1 MNDLIRASEVA
12 KLIGKNAQTVRKLI
26 RNGVIVGQKINER
39 WYITRDSFEAYKATM
54 PATQQAPIQAP
65 QPMQPQKQQVE
76 NQPAAPSFTPNQIPN
91 LTMVEISVKDKIKDL
106 RDADDWWAFE
116 NYLSEI

>member
-1 MNDLIRASEVA
+1 MKGGI
-12 KLIGKNAQTVRKLI
+12 
-26 RNGVIVGQKINER
+26 
-39 WYITRDSFEAYKATM
+39 
-54 PATQQAPIQAP
+54 
-65 QPMQPQKQQVE
+65 VE